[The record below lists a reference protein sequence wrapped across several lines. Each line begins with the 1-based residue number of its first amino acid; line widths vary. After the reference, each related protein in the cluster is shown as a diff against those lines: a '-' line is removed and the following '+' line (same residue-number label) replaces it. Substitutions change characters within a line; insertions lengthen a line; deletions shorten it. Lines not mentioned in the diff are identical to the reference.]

1 MYCIPCP
8 LPILYPILMQS
19 HTLWSIMVS
28 STRKSCLPAYCVEG
42 KCSAIWTPPALQ
54 GVQDKVYNMWPTEGK
69 TCNALLHVCTCVS
82 RPNEKQPGNICEFK
96 LLIPPPESWQLQSD
110 FRTSYM
116 TRVKAVASC
125 TEMSQ
130 SRPFHFNCVFNS
142 ALGYTRVGTSHN
154 SFLFEWLLL
163 DFCCTTCSKQL
174 PPRAGKSRSQQLEN
188 HMHSS
193 NNHCL
198 NGLGQLPWHYICKQI
213 ELAEVAR
220 PLSHQILKRLSGQ
233 H

>member
-1 MYCIPCP
+1 
-8 LPILYPILMQS
+8 
-19 HTLWSIMVS
+19 
-28 STRKSCLPAYCVEG
+28 
-42 KCSAIWTPPALQ
+42 
-54 GVQDKVYNMWPTEGK
+54 MWPTEGK

-110 FRTSYM
+110 FRS
-116 TRVKAVASC
+116 RVKAVASC

-198 NGLGQLPWHYICKQI
+198 NGLGQLPWHYICIQI
-213 ELAEVAR
+213 ELVEVAR
-220 PLSHQILKRLSGQ
+220 PLFPWPGNKARLIAYNHDSYVPSSFSFSDWGRPFPGRRKSQSWLLGEGHILCMG
-233 H
+233 